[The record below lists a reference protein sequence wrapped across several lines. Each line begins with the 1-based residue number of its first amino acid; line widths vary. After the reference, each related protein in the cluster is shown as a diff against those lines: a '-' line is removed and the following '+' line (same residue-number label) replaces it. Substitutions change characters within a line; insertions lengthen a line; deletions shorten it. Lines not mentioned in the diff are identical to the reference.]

1 MDTTQYDA
9 MIFLG
14 DYAYEFYQN
23 NGQQGDAY
31 VNRISPLSF
40 RYPLAMTPG
49 NHEDNLNFTLFNE
62 KFRLPAY
69 SSDNLNNYN
78 SFDIGTELQRIT
90 LWMGGEEGEERN
102 FYLFDL
108 LITFYNLWR
117 VGNYYL
123 IIWFCFADEN
133 RYDSLCPCELAF
145 LQQHWRQQ

>member
-14 DYAYEFYQN
+14 DYAYEFYQS

-62 KFRLPAY
+62 KFRMPAY

-78 SFDIGTELQRIT
+78 SFDIGKALQ
-90 LWMGGEEGEERN
+90 MKGGEEEGKVEGR
-102 FYLFDL
+102 
-108 LITFYNLWR
+108 
-117 VGNYYL
+117 
-123 IIWFCFADEN
+123 
-133 RYDSLCPCELAF
+133 
-145 LQQHWRQQ
+145 

>member
-69 SSDNLNNYN
+69 SVDNLNNYN
-78 SFDIGTELQRIT
+78 SFDIGKI
-90 LWMGGEEGEERN
+90 
-102 FYLFDL
+102 F
-108 LITFYNLWR
+108 
-117 VGNYYL
+117 
-123 IIWFCFADEN
+123 II
-133 RYDSLCPCELAF
+133 
-145 LQQHWRQQ
+145 